1 MIKLND
7 DAILV
12 IENKNDD
19 DTLFQ
24 CGYILYSDG
33 FIFDLGR
40 VIGNFLYDKNY
51 VYKWS
56 ITKGYPDIFDI
67 ANKQYIT
74 DIDERH
80 ELTDN
85 LFKLIKK

>member
-1 MIKLND
+1 MIRLND
-7 DAILV
+7 DVILV
-12 IENKNDD
+12 IENKKEEDIIY
-19 DTLFQ
+19 Q

-51 VYKWS
+51 VYKWP
-56 ITKGYPDIFDI
+56 ITIGYCIM